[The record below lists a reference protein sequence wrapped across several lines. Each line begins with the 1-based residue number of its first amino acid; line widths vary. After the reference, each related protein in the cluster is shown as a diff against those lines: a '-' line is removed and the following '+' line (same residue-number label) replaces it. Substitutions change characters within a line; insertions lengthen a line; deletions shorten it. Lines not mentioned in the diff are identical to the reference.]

1 VNSTSVSDCRKIE
14 LTPLKSV
21 VGMTKILNVI
31 EAHWIA
37 LTLLTLAV
45 ITVFSLWPESTAP
58 MMPGTDKSH
67 HLMAY
72 AVLMFPAALRKPER
86 WIWIGLFFSAYG
98 GVIEFLQPF
107 VNRNGEW
114 LDMAA
119 STIGVVCGLIA
130 AELVKRFS
138 QLFLKRF
145 R

>member
-1 VNSTSVSDCRKIE
+1 
-14 LTPLKSV
+14 
-21 VGMTKILNVI
+21 MTKILNVI

-58 MMPGTDKSH
+58 MIPGTDKSH

-119 STIGVVCGLIA
+119 STIGLVCGWIA
-130 AELVKRFS
+130 AELVKSFYPNGS
-138 QLFLKRF
+138 KRP
-145 R
+145 